1 MASSPNGAV
10 NDNNVTSSDS
20 EESDIAEENENIAE
34 VEARIATLLTQ
45 VY

>member
-10 NDNNVTSSDS
+10 NDNDVTSSDS
-20 EESDIAEENENIAE
+20 EESDIAEENENIAK